1 MEEVTLSDKLSFFC
15 ITSANVKM
23 ASIGKT
29 LLLVWHFFLKW
40 GSPSSASKRRIQLLF
55 KLIQRGSIKIRYHKT
70 RSHHLIPRNPIM
82 GEITYCQ
89 RLYPK
94 NRNKRPTNWIP
105 GASLSHPIAKAE
117 AHNRFSRPLA
127 TTLSL
132 QKPSPS
138 SNWWSIFRAEIRIAL
153 SSSIDKAAGRLVVRR
168 TCQKSMTPRSTCHPG
183 MTWHLVL
190 QSLSTGVS
198 PQTILPREKSTPQ
211 CRHRPV

>member
-105 GASLSHPIAKAE
+105 GASLSHPIAKVE
-117 AHNRFSRPLA
+117 AHNQFSRPLA

-132 QKPSPS
+132 TSEAITIIEPMVHLQS
-138 SNWWSIFRAEIRIAL
+138 R
-153 SSSIDKAAGRLVVRR
+153 D
-168 TCQKSMTPRSTCHPG
+168 PRSPFQFYWQGCWKT
-183 MTWHLVL
+183 
-190 QSLSTGVS
+190 S
-198 PQTILPREKSTPQ
+198 RA
-211 CRHRPV
+211 